1 MEEFTQL
8 FGSLLALV
16 YHCFDRIVIR
26 GHLPLLTRPENIV
39 HFFRDVHG
47 VSVITKEVLRQRTTE
62 YNQWVEAFA
71 RNHHIPLEWAES
83 GVRKEDYVRPR
94 LRQME
99 RRQRFGVYFILKS
112 LELGANFRVAMPK
125 YPTADPDYRIVS
137 RQRSRYTH
145 YYFYIRD
152 QVLGPIALCVGSFLP
167 FSITYYLN
175 GHHFIEQQ
183 LRSAG
188 IEFRKNDNAFLWVA
202 NAQALQAA
210 ADALSAKLIR
220 TRLDYWTLIVGP
232 KFSKRDRQAIN
243 LGRYYSLQQVEY
255 CRNLIFRRNFPIHKL
270 FERSCDLGLL
280 RLTAD
285 RIAQVFGW
293 RLHKRIAGKLTS
305 VLERTEH
312 GHHVLRAY
320 AKNAVMRMYEKFA
333 TFLRLEALSNNL
345 KDFGLNKGL
354 DNLDKVRRLLGSV
367 TDRFAAFEAQALDV
381 HVDFPLFQ
389 RLALPIPRRRGK
401 IPGIKIHDTRMLRL
415 MEVLL
420 HTGTRVLG
428 WRTAEIHQAILSS
441 FNLAPDSYSLT
452 QLRYDLRKL
461 KAHGLLERDGRRYA
475 YRLTDKGTRAALL
488 FVLFHQRVC
497 GPRPTASSND
507 APLKLPR
514 HCPKS
519 KLPTAKPTNPSTTL
533 SNSWPLEPLINLRR

>member
-1 MEEFTQL
+1 MEEFARL
-8 FGSLLALV
+8 FGSLLTFI
-16 YHCFDRIVIR
+16 YHCFDRIVIL

-39 HFFRDVHG
+39 HFFRGVHG
-47 VSVITKEVLRQRTTE
+47 AQVITKELLRERTTE
-62 YNQWVEAFA
+62 YHQWVEAFA
-71 RNHHIPLEWAES
+71 RNHHIPIEWAEK

-99 RRQRFGVYFILKS
+99 RCDRYGVYFILKS
-112 LELGANFRVAMPK
+112 MEVGTSFRVTMPK
-125 YPTADPDYRIVS
+125 YSTADPDYRIVS
-137 RQRSRYTH
+137 RQRSRYSH

-188 IEFRKNDNAFLWVA
+188 VQFRKDDNAFLWVA

-210 ADALSAKLIR
+210 AAAALSAKLIR

-232 KFSKRDRQAIN
+232 KFSKKDRQAIN
-243 LGRYYSLQQVEY
+243 LGRHYSLQQVEY

-280 RLTAD
+280 RLSAD
-285 RIAQVFGW
+285 RISQVFGW
-293 RLHKRIAGKLTS
+293 RLHKRLPGKLSS
-305 VLERTEH
+305 VLERTDH

-320 AKNAVMRMYEKFA
+320 AKNAVMRMYEKFS

-354 DNLDKVRRLLGSV
+354 DNLDKVRRILGAV
-367 TDRFAAFEAQALDV
+367 TDRFAQFEARALDV

-389 RLALPIPRRRGK
+389 RLALPIPRGGGK
-401 IPGIKIHDTRMLRL
+401 IPSIKLHDTRMLRL

-420 HTGTRVLG
+420 HAGTKVAG
-428 WRTAEIHQAILSS
+428 WRTIDIHRAILSS
-441 FNLAPDSYSLT
+441 FGLTPEGYTLT
-452 QLRYDLRKL
+452 QLRYDLRKM
-461 KAHGLLERDGRRYA
+461 KGHGLLERDGRRYA
-475 YRLTDKGTRAALL
+475 YRPTDKGTRASLL

-497 GPRPTASSND
+497 GPLANSLFQRRPTQTA
-507 APLKLPR
+507 APL
-514 HCPKS
+514 S
-519 KLPTAKPTNPSTTL
+519 KIEAAYRKADQSLDHVIQLLAA
-533 SNSWPLEPLINLRR
+533 

>member
-1 MEEFTQL
+1 MEEFAKL
-8 FGSLLALV
+8 FGSLLAFV
-16 YHCFDRIVIR
+16 YHCFDRIVIL
-26 GHLPLLTRPENIV
+26 GHVPLLTRPENIV

-47 VSVITKEVLRQRTTE
+47 VGAITKEVLRQRTTE
-62 YNQWVEAFA
+62 YHQWVEAFA
-71 RNHHIPLEWAES
+71 RNHKIPIEWAEK

-99 RRQRFGVYFILKS
+99 RRGRFGVYFILRS
-112 LELGANFRVAMPK
+112 MEVGTNFRVAMPK

-137 RQRSRYTH
+137 KQRSRYSH

-152 QVLGPIALCVGSFLP
+152 QVLGPIALCVGAFLP

-202 NAQALQAA
+202 NAPALQAA
-210 ADALSAKLIR
+210 ADALSAQLIR

-232 KFSKRDRQAIN
+232 KFSKKDRQAIN

-280 RLTAD
+280 RLSAD
-285 RIAQVFGW
+285 RISQVFGW
-293 RLHKRIAGKLTS
+293 RLHQRIGGKLSS
-305 VLERTEH
+305 VLERTQH

-320 AKNAVMRMYEKFA
+320 AKNAVMRMYEKFS

-354 DNLDKVRRLLGSV
+354 DNLDKVRCILGAV

-389 RLALPIPRRRGK
+389 RLARPIPRGAAK
-401 IPGIKIHDTRMLRL
+401 IPGIKLHDTRMLRL

-441 FNLAPDSYSLT
+441 FNPAPDSYSLT
-452 QLRYDLRKL
+452 QLRYDLRKM
-461 KAHGLLERDGRRYA
+461 KAHDLLERDGRRYA
-475 YRLTDKGTRAALL
+475 YRLTDKGTRTALL

-497 GPRPTASSND
+497 GPLTHSLFQRRRTQTA
-507 APLKLPR
+507 APL
-514 HCPKS
+514 S
-519 KLPTAKPTNPSTTL
+519 KIEAAYRKADRSLDHIIQLLAA
-533 SNSWPLEPLINLRR
+533 